1 MDEITH
7 ELGDGNWHRLI
18 VNGVPG
24 EWFPE
29 TELAIGG
36 TYYGTQGHLGGVDFA
51 KVVGGEYPVVF
62 TLASI
67 PFTGLPNTK
76 DRKALK

>member
-7 ELGDGNWHRLI
+7 ELDGQKFHRLI

-24 EWFPE
+24 SWFPP
-29 TELAIGG
+29 TEIAQNGV
-36 TYYGTQGHLGGVDFA
+36 YYATQGHIAGLDFA

-62 TLASI
+62 TLASV
-67 PFTGLPNTK
+67 PFTDLSATE
-76 DRKALK
+76 DRKRG